1 MAFIKDSFLFLKAA
15 CTFLYTQRKTG
26 YRKSRQS
33 NSIKKQSNLFLKHLF
48 KSYSKENFKYF
59 ALYYSTLS
67 TRFLF
72 SKTSDHSVLLY
83 FLVSKVER
91 KNTLVKTVK
100 SWGFN
105 CLGYKN
111 KNKAVTTLRKK
122 LCILK
127 GFKSIT
133 LTTCNQNQSGNTP
146 TIRGE
151 SVCQKH
157 LKIVYMIDLH
167 DGIFCQRPFSTSFI
181 FANSEGWV
189 TSTLQIYNYTGSVY
203 WILSISR
210 A

>member
-33 NSIKKQSNLFLKHLF
+33 NSMKKQSNLFLKHLF

-105 CLGYKN
+105 CLGYKS
-111 KNKAVTTLRKK
+111 KDKAVTTLRKK

-127 GFKSIT
+127 GFKKY
-133 LTTCNQNQSGNTP
+133 NFNN
-146 TIRGE
+146 
-151 SVCQKH
+151 
-157 LKIVYMIDLH
+157 
-167 DGIFCQRPFSTSFI
+167 
-181 FANSEGWV
+181 
-189 TSTLQIYNYTGSVY
+189 LQPKSN
-203 WILSISR
+203 
-210 A
+210 